1 MAQMV
6 LNAIKPKLV
15 ELLMKA
21 KASIPGALDALI
33 AWLVGMLPTTVDKLT
48 AGFKQVY
55 GDIVTRLVAWLPST
69 KVPLTSAGDKLI
81 ELLKKV
87 IGKL

>member
-1 MAQMV
+1 MAKII
-6 LNAIKPKLV
+6 LDAIKPAIIEMLTKV
-15 ELLMKA
+15 

-55 GDIVTRLVAWLPST
+55 GDIVTRLIVWLPST
-69 KVPLTSAGDKLI
+69 KVPLTSAGDRLI